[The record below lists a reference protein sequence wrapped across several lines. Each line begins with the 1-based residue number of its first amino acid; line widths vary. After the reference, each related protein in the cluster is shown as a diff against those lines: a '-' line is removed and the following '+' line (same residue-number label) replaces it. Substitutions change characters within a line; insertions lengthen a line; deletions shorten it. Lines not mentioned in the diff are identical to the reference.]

1 VTQRRFWR
9 NYTNKISYP
18 KVGGSG
24 FDEFGRAIS
33 NNIFLGLT
41 YKVLPNHLCPEYRE
55 RLDGAKEDLKLLNLE
70 NLYKDPYYVGKLN
83 EA

>member
-1 VTQRRFWR
+1 
-9 NYTNKISYP
+9 
-18 KVGGSG
+18 VGGSV

-41 YKVLPNHLCPEYRE
+41 YKVLENHLCPEYRT
-55 RLDGAKEDLKLLNLE
+55 RLEGAKEDLELLSLE
-70 NLYKDPYYVGKLN
+70 ALYQDPYYVGKLN